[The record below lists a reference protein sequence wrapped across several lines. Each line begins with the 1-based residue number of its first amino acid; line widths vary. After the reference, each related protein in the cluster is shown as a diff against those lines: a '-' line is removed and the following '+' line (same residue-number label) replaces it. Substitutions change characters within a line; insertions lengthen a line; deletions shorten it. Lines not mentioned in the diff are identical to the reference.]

1 MDRPRRVH
9 YDMDFKLTRDLEKDK
24 EKEKDNNL
32 DPFGYNDNDF
42 LNPIEDVVEEEPKKI
57 SEGTAS
63 WLEDTDK
70 LNLPSRIYN
79 SNNTNNSNN
88 PRSNSGEINYKE
100 KNAFHSRENN
110 LFERKINS
118 TNNFRENGKDIKE
131 ELELEKMKSNRLQV
145 ELDKLRSKKEIIN
158 TKNILQFVHKISYDS
173 LGLGK
178 KIGQGG
184 FSEIYESQWMGIPI
198 AVKVI
203 FDPNINEALMEEFNN
218 EIEKLFIL
226 RHPYIIQLYGITDRE
241 KKQKLAVITELAPR
255 GSLFDYLHKNPKTKN
270 NLSLEFK
277 NKITKQL
284 IHTMAYIH
292 SRGYVHRDLKT
303 QNILLDKNLDMKLCD
318 FGLTK
323 LKSELNSGSGQFAGT
338 PCYMAPELFDRKF
351 YDDKIDVFAFGTV
364 VWEIYTQK
372 IPYFNC
378 EAMEIKQ
385 KVTKGEEL
393 ICSSIV
399 PKQIASLIEKCR
411 RVKPT
416 ERPSFKEME
425 SMDLF

>member
-1 MDRPRRVH
+1 MERPRRVLH
-9 YDMDFKLTRDLEKDK
+9 DIDYKVTREIEK
-24 EKEKDNNL
+24 EKQKDNNL

-42 LNPIEDVVEEEPKKI
+42 LNPVIDNFEEEPKKA
-57 SEGTAS
+57 EPTAS

-79 SNNTNNSNN
+79 SNNNNNSKHT
-88 PRSNSGEINYKE
+88 SGEINYKD
-100 KNAFHSRENN
+100 KNINLIHSRDKIFFDRNN
-110 LFERKINS
+110 NS
-118 TNNFRENGKDIKE
+118 NINFRNKEKDIKE
-131 ELELEKMKSNRLQV
+131 ELELEKIKSNRLQAD
-145 ELDKLRSKKEIIN
+145 LDKLRAKKDIIN

-203 FDPNINEALMEEFNN
+203 FDPNITEALLEEFNN

-226 RHPYIIQLYGITDRE
+226 RHPYIIQLYGITDSE
-241 KKQKLAVITELAPR
+241 KNQKLAVITELAPR

-270 NLSLEFK
+270 NISLEFK
-277 NKITKQL
+277 NRITKQL

-323 LKSELNSGSGQFAGT
+323 LKTELNSGSGQFAGT
-338 PCYMAPELFDRKF
+338 PCYMAPELFDRKY
-351 YDDKIDVFAFGTV
+351 YDEKIDVFAFGTV

-378 EAMEIKQ
+378 EALEIKQ

-393 ICSSIV
+393 FCSSIV

-416 ERPSFKEME
+416 ERPSFKDME
-425 SMDLF
+425 NMDLF

>member
-1 MDRPRRVH
+1 MDRPRRVPFE
-9 YDMDFKLTRDLEKDK
+9 YEYKNNRER
-24 EKEKDNNL
+24 EKEREKEESI
-32 DPFGYNDNDF
+32 DPFGTTNQDF
-42 LNPIEDVVEEEPKKI
+42 LNPNEEENNSKP
-57 SEGTAS
+57 SGGTLS
-63 WLEDTDK
+63 WLDDVDN
-70 LNLPSRIYN
+70 LHLPSRKF
-79 SNNTNNSNN
+79 NNNENNGKVDLNQN
-88 PRSNSGEINYKE
+88 E
-100 KNAFHSRENN
+100 KNDFH
-110 LFERKINS
+110 
-118 TNNFRENGKDIKE
+118 NNFKIHDRNDNLREKGLQE
-131 ELELEKMKSNRLQV
+131 ELEIEKIKVKRLESELNRL
-145 ELDKLRSKKEIIN
+145 KNIKETKN
-158 TKNILQFVHKISYDS
+158 SKNILEFINKISYSS

-184 FSEIYESQWMGIPI
+184 FSEIYESQWLGIPV

-203 FDPNINEALMEEFNN
+203 FDPNITEALMEEFNN

-226 RHPYIIQLYGITDRE
+226 RHPYIVQLYGITDKE
-241 KKQKLAVITELAPR
+241 KSQKLAVITELAPK

-351 YDDKIDVFAFGTV
+351 YDEKIDVFAFGTV

-378 EAMEIKQ
+378 DAIEIKQ

-393 ICSSIV
+393 ICGNIV
-399 PKQIASLIEKCR
+399 PKQIINLIEKCR
-411 RVKPT
+411 KVKAS
-416 ERPSFKEME
+416 ERPSFQDME
-425 SMDLF
+425 NMNLF

>member
-9 YDMDFKLTRDLEKDK
+9 HDIDYRVTRDIER
-24 EKEKDNNL
+24 EKEKNNNL
-32 DPFGYNDNDF
+32 DPFGFNNNDE
-42 LNPIEDVVEEEPKKI
+42 LNTEIENIEEEQKKAPG
-57 SEGTAS
+57 GTAS
-63 WLEDTDK
+63 WLEDIDK
-70 LNLPSRIYN
+70 LNLPSRSFYN
-79 SNNTNNSNN
+79 PKKTNEELNS
-88 PRSNSGEINYKE
+88 KE
-100 KNAFHSRENN
+100 KDNHIHSRDN
-110 LFERKINS
+110 LLFDRNHS
-118 TNNFRENGKDIKE
+118 SNFTNNFRGNEKDIKE
-131 ELELEKMKSNRLQV
+131 ELELEKLKSKRLQS
-145 ELDKLRSKKEIIN
+145 ELDKLKAKKDIIN
-158 TKNILQFVHKISYDS
+158 SKQILQYVHKISYES

-184 FSEIYESQWMGIPI
+184 FSEIFESQWMGIPV

-203 FDPNINEALMEEFNN
+203 FDPNINEALLEEFNN

-226 RHPYIIQLYGITDRE
+226 RHPYIIQLYGITDSE
-241 KKQKLAVITELAPR
+241 KNQKLAVITELAPK
-255 GSLFDYLHKNPKTKN
+255 GSLFDYLHKNSKTKN

-284 IHTMAYIH
+284 VHTMAYIH

-351 YDDKIDVFAFGTV
+351 YDDKVDVFAFGTV

-378 EAMEIKQ
+378 EALEIKQ

-411 RVKPT
+411 RVKPS
-416 ERPSFKEME
+416 ERPSFSDIEM
-425 SMDLF
+425 MDLF

>member
-1 MDRPRRVH
+1 MDRPRRVPFEFE
-9 YDMDFKLTRDLEKDK
+9 YKNNREK
-24 EKEKDNNL
+24 EKEREKENNI
-32 DPFGYNDNDF
+32 DPFGITSPEFLEPNEETNEDN
-42 LNPIEDVVEEEPKKI
+42 LKSGEAKL
-57 SEGTAS
+57 S
-63 WLEDTDK
+63 WLDDVDS
-70 LNLPSRIYN
+70 LHLPSRKYN
-79 SNNTNNSNN
+79 KNDEFNKEEKIDIHNSHKNMHYDRNNNEK
-88 PRSNSGEINYKE
+88 EI
-100 KNAFHSRENN
+100 
-110 LFERKINS
+110 
-118 TNNFRENGKDIKE
+118 KD
-131 ELELEKMKSNRLQV
+131 ELELEKIKVNRLQA
-145 ELDKLRSKKEIIN
+145 EINRLKNIKETMN
-158 TKNILQFVHKISYDS
+158 TKNILHFVNKISFNS

-184 FSEIYESQWMGIPI
+184 FSEIYESQWLGIPV

-203 FDPNINEALMEEFNN
+203 FDPKITEELLEEFNN

-226 RHPYIIQLYGITDRE
+226 RHPYIIQLYGITDKE
-241 KKQKLAVITELAPR
+241 KSQKLAVITELAPK

-284 IHTMAYIH
+284 ICTMAYIH

-323 LKSELNSGSGQFAGT
+323 LKYELNSGSGQFAGT

-364 VWEIYTQK
+364 LWEIYTQK
-372 IPYFNC
+372 IPYANC
-378 EAMEIKQ
+378 DAMEIKQ

-393 ICSSIV
+393 YCSSIV
-399 PKQIASLIEKCR
+399 PKQIANLIQKCR
-411 RVKPT
+411 CVKASD
-416 ERPSFKEME
+416 RPSFEEIEKMNV
-425 SMDLF
+425 L

>member
-9 YDMDFKLTRDLEKDK
+9 HDIDYRVTRDIER
-24 EKEKDNNL
+24 EKEKNNNL
-32 DPFGYNDNDF
+32 DPFGFNNNDE
-42 LNPIEDVVEEEPKKI
+42 LNPEIENIEEEQKKAPG
-57 SEGTAS
+57 GTAS
-63 WLEDTDK
+63 WLEDIDK
-70 LNLPSRIYN
+70 LNLPSRSFYN
-79 SNNTNNSNN
+79 PKKTNEELNS
-88 PRSNSGEINYKE
+88 KE
-100 KNAFHSRENN
+100 KDNHIHSRDN
-110 LFERKINS
+110 LLFDRNHS
-118 TNNFRENGKDIKE
+118 SNFTNNFRENEKDIKE
-131 ELELEKMKSNRLQV
+131 ELELEKLKSKRLQS
-145 ELDKLRSKKEIIN
+145 ELDKLKAKKDIIN
-158 TKNILQFVHKISYDS
+158 SKQILQYVHKISYES

-184 FSEIYESQWMGIPI
+184 FSEIFESQWMGIPV

-203 FDPNINEALMEEFNN
+203 FDPNINEALLEEFNN

-226 RHPYIIQLYGITDRE
+226 RHPYIIQLYGITDSE
-241 KKQKLAVITELAPR
+241 KNQKLAVITELAPK
-255 GSLFDYLHKNPKTKN
+255 GSLFDYLHKNSKTKN

-284 IHTMAYIH
+284 VHTMAYIH

-351 YDDKIDVFAFGTV
+351 YDDKVDVFAFGTV

-378 EAMEIKQ
+378 EALEIKQ

-399 PKQIASLIEKCR
+399 PKNIANLIEKCR
-411 RVKPT
+411 KVKAS
-416 ERPSFKEME
+416 ERPSFKDME
-425 SMDLF
+425 NMDLF

>member
-9 YDMDFKLTRDLEKDK
+9 HDIDYRVTRDIER
-24 EKEKDNNL
+24 EKEKNNNL
-32 DPFGYNDNDF
+32 DPFGFNNNDE
-42 LNPIEDVVEEEPKKI
+42 LNPEIENIEEEQKKAPG
-57 SEGTAS
+57 GTAS
-63 WLEDTDK
+63 WLEDIDK
-70 LNLPSRIYN
+70 LNLPSRSFYN
-79 SNNTNNSNN
+79 PKKTNEELNS
-88 PRSNSGEINYKE
+88 KE
-100 KNAFHSRENN
+100 KDNHIHSRDN
-110 LFERKINS
+110 LLFDRNHS
-118 TNNFRENGKDIKE
+118 SNFTNNFRENEKEIKE
-131 ELELEKMKSNRLQV
+131 ELELEKLKSKRLQS
-145 ELDKLRSKKEIIN
+145 ELDKLKAKKDIIN
-158 TKNILQFVHKISYDS
+158 SKQILQYVHKISYES

-184 FSEIYESQWMGIPI
+184 FSEIFESQWMGIPV

-203 FDPNINEALMEEFNN
+203 FDPNINEALLEEFNN

-226 RHPYIIQLYGITDRE
+226 RHPYIIQLYGITDSD
-241 KKQKLAVITELAPR
+241 KNQKLAVITELAPK
-255 GSLFDYLHKNPKTKN
+255 GSLFDYLHKNSKTKN

-284 IHTMAYIH
+284 VHTMAYIH

-351 YDDKIDVFAFGTV
+351 YDDKVDVFAFGTV

-378 EAMEIKQ
+378 EALEIKQ

-411 RVKPT
+411 RVKPS
-416 ERPSFKEME
+416 ERPSFSDIEM
-425 SMDLF
+425 MDLF

>member
-1 MDRPRRVH
+1 MDRPRRVLH
-9 YDMDFKLTRDLEKDK
+9 DIDYKVTREIEK

-32 DPFGYNDNDF
+32 DPFGYDNNDF
-42 LNPIEDVVEEEPKKI
+42 LNPVIDNYEEEPKK
-57 SEGTAS
+57 EPTAS
-63 WLEDTDK
+63 WLDDTDK

-79 SNNTNNSNN
+79 INSK
-88 PRSNSGEINYKE
+88 SVNSELNKKE
-100 KNAFHSRENN
+100 KNINPIHSRDK
-110 LFERKINS
+110 LFERNIPS
-118 TNNFRENGKDIKE
+118 NNFRDKERDIKE
-131 ELELEKMKSNRLQV
+131 ELEIEKIKVNKLQT
-145 ELDKLRSKKEIIN
+145 ELDKLKSKKEIMN
-158 TKNILQFVHKISYDS
+158 AKNILQYVHKISYDS

-203 FDPNINEALMEEFNN
+203 FDPNINEALLEEFNN

-241 KKQKLAVITELAPR
+241 KKQKLAVITELAPK

-378 EAMEIKQ
+378 DAMEIKQ

-393 ICSSIV
+393 VCSSII
-399 PKQIASLIEKCR
+399 PKQIANLIEKCR
-411 RVKPT
+411 KVKPM

>member
-9 YDMDFKLTRDLEKDK
+9 HDIDYRVTRDIER
-24 EKEKDNNL
+24 EKEKNNNL
-32 DPFGYNDNDF
+32 DPFGFNNNDE
-42 LNPIEDVVEEEPKKI
+42 LNPEIENIQEEQKKAPG
-57 SEGTAS
+57 GTAS
-63 WLEDTDK
+63 WLEDIDK
-70 LNLPSRIYN
+70 LNLPSRSFYN
-79 SNNTNNSNN
+79 PKKTNEELTS
-88 PRSNSGEINYKE
+88 KE
-100 KNAFHSRENN
+100 KDNHIHSRDN
-110 LFERKINS
+110 LLFDRNHS
-118 TNNFRENGKDIKE
+118 SNFTNNFRENEKDIKE
-131 ELELEKMKSNRLQV
+131 ELELEKLKSKRLQS
-145 ELDKLRSKKEIIN
+145 ELDKLKAKKDIIN
-158 TKNILQFVHKISYDS
+158 SKQILQYVHKISYES

-184 FSEIYESQWMGIPI
+184 FSEIFESQWMGIPV

-203 FDPNINEALMEEFNN
+203 FDPNINEALLEEFNN

-226 RHPYIIQLYGITDRE
+226 RHPYIIQLYGITDSE
-241 KKQKLAVITELAPR
+241 KNQKLAVITELAPK
-255 GSLFDYLHKNPKTKN
+255 GSLFDYLHKNSKTKN

-284 IHTMAYIH
+284 VHTMAYIH

-351 YDDKIDVFAFGTV
+351 YDDKVDVFAFGTV

-378 EAMEIKQ
+378 EALEIKQ

-411 RVKPT
+411 RVKPS
-416 ERPSFKEME
+416 ERPSFSDIEM
-425 SMDLF
+425 MDLF

>member
-1 MDRPRRVH
+1 MERPRRVFH
-9 YDMDFKLTRDLEKDK
+9 DIDYKITKEIEK

-42 LNPIEDVVEEEPKKI
+42 LNPVIDNYEEEPKK
-57 SEGTAS
+57 EPTAS

-70 LNLPSRIYN
+70 LNLPSRIYQ
-79 SNNTNNSNN
+79 NNNNNN
-88 PRSNSGEINYKE
+88 NINNNNISKRFSGEIKSNQ
-100 KNAFHSRENN
+100 FHSRDKNIFDRN
-110 LFERKINS
+110 
-118 TNNFRENGKDIKE
+118 NNFNNERDLKE
-131 ELELEKMKSNRLQV
+131 ELEIEKMKCNRLQA
-145 ELDKLRSKKEIIN
+145 ELDKLKAKKEIIN
-158 TKNILQFVHKISYDS
+158 TKNILQYVHKISYDS

-184 FSEIYESQWMGIPI
+184 FSEIFESHWMGIPI

-203 FDPNINEALMEEFNN
+203 FDPNINEALLEEFNN

-226 RHPYIIQLYGITDRE
+226 RHPYIIQLYGITDNE
-241 KKQKLAVITELAPR
+241 KNQKLAVITELAPR

-378 EAMEIKQ
+378 EALEIKQ

-411 RVKPT
+411 RVKPS

-425 SMDLF
+425 NMDLF

>member
-1 MDRPRRVH
+1 MNRPRRVH
-9 YDMDFKLTRDLEKDK
+9 HDIDYRVTRDIER
-24 EKEKDNNL
+24 EKEKNNNL
-32 DPFGYNDNDF
+32 DPFGFNNNDE
-42 LNPIEDVVEEEPKKI
+42 LNPEIENIEKKKKKAPG
-57 SEGTAS
+57 GTAS
-63 WLEDTDK
+63 WLEDIDK
-70 LNLPSRIYN
+70 LNLPSRSFYN
-79 SNNTNNSNN
+79 PKKTNEELNS
-88 PRSNSGEINYKE
+88 KE
-100 KNAFHSRENN
+100 KDNHIHSRDN
-110 LFERKINS
+110 LLFDRNHS
-118 TNNFRENGKDIKE
+118 SNFTNNFRENEKDIKE
-131 ELELEKMKSNRLQV
+131 ELELEKLKSKRLQS
-145 ELDKLRSKKEIIN
+145 ELDKLKAKKDIIN
-158 TKNILQFVHKISYDS
+158 SKQILQYVHKISYES

-184 FSEIYESQWMGIPI
+184 FSEIFESQWMGIPV

-203 FDPNINEALMEEFNN
+203 FDPNINEALLEEFNN

-226 RHPYIIQLYGITDRE
+226 RHPYIIQLYGITDSE
-241 KKQKLAVITELAPR
+241 KNQKLAVITELAPK
-255 GSLFDYLHKNPKTKN
+255 GSLFDYLHKNSKTKN

-284 IHTMAYIH
+284 VHTMAYIH

-351 YDDKIDVFAFGTV
+351 YDDKVDVFAFGTV

-378 EAMEIKQ
+378 EALEIKQ

-411 RVKPT
+411 RVKPS
-416 ERPSFKEME
+416 ERPSFSDIEM
-425 SMDLF
+425 MDLF

>member
-9 YDMDFKLTRDLEKDK
+9 HDIDYRVTRDIER
-24 EKEKDNNL
+24 EKEKNNNL
-32 DPFGYNDNDF
+32 DPFGFNNNDE
-42 LNPIEDVVEEEPKKI
+42 LNPEIENIEEEQKKAPG
-57 SEGTAS
+57 GTAS
-63 WLEDTDK
+63 WLEDIDK
-70 LNLPSRIYN
+70 LNLPSRSFYN
-79 SNNTNNSNN
+79 PKKTNEELNS
-88 PRSNSGEINYKE
+88 KE
-100 KNAFHSRENN
+100 KDNHIHSRDN
-110 LFERKINS
+110 LLFDRNHS
-118 TNNFRENGKDIKE
+118 SNFTNNFRENEKDIKE
-131 ELELEKMKSNRLQV
+131 ELELEKLKSKRLQS
-145 ELDKLRSKKEIIN
+145 ELDKLKAKKDIIN
-158 TKNILQFVHKISYDS
+158 SKQILQYVHKISYES

-184 FSEIYESQWMGIPI
+184 FSEIFESQWMSIPV

-203 FDPNINEALMEEFNN
+203 FDPNINEALLEEFNN

-226 RHPYIIQLYGITDRE
+226 RHPYIIQLYGITDSE
-241 KKQKLAVITELAPR
+241 KNQKLAVITELAPK
-255 GSLFDYLHKNPKTKN
+255 GSLFDYLHKNSKTKN

-284 IHTMAYIH
+284 VHTMAYIH

-351 YDDKIDVFAFGTV
+351 YDDKVDVFAFGTV

-378 EAMEIKQ
+378 EALEIKQ

-411 RVKPT
+411 RVKPS
-416 ERPSFKEME
+416 ERPSFSDIEM
-425 SMDLF
+425 MDLF

>member
-1 MDRPRRVH
+1 MERPRRVFH
-9 YDMDFKLTRDLEKDK
+9 DIDYKITKEIEK

-42 LNPIEDVVEEEPKKI
+42 LNPVIDNYEEEPKK
-57 SEGTAS
+57 EPTAS

-70 LNLPSRIYN
+70 LNLPSRIYQ
-79 SNNTNNSNN
+79 NNNNNN
-88 PRSNSGEINYKE
+88 NINNNNISKRFSGEIKSNQ
-100 KNAFHSRENN
+100 FHSRDKNIFDRN
-110 LFERKINS
+110 
-118 TNNFRENGKDIKE
+118 NNFNNERDLKE
-131 ELELEKMKSNRLQV
+131 ELEIEKMKCNRIQA
-145 ELDKLRSKKEIIN
+145 ELDKLKAKKEIIN
-158 TKNILQFVHKISYDS
+158 TKNILQYVHKISYDS

-184 FSEIYESQWMGIPI
+184 FSEIFESHWMGIPI

-203 FDPNINEALMEEFNN
+203 FDPNINEALLEEFNN

-226 RHPYIIQLYGITDRE
+226 RHPYIIQLYGITDNE
-241 KKQKLAVITELAPR
+241 KNQKLAVITELAPR

-399 PKQIASLIEKCR
+399 PKQIAGLIEKCR
-411 RVKPT
+411 RVKPS

-425 SMDLF
+425 NMDLF

>member
-9 YDMDFKLTRDLEKDK
+9 HDIDYRVTRDIER
-24 EKEKDNNL
+24 EKEKNNNL
-32 DPFGYNDNDF
+32 DPFGFNNNDE
-42 LNPIEDVVEEEPKKI
+42 LNAEIENIEEEQKKAPG
-57 SEGTAS
+57 GTAS
-63 WLEDTDK
+63 WLEDIDK
-70 LNLPSRIYN
+70 LNLPSRSFYN
-79 SNNTNNSNN
+79 PKKTNEELNS
-88 PRSNSGEINYKE
+88 KE
-100 KNAFHSRENN
+100 KDNHIHSRDN
-110 LFERKINS
+110 LLFDRNHS
-118 TNNFRENGKDIKE
+118 SNFTNNFRENEKDIKE
-131 ELELEKMKSNRLQV
+131 ELELEKLKSKRLQS
-145 ELDKLRSKKEIIN
+145 ELDKLKAKKDIIN
-158 TKNILQFVHKISYDS
+158 SKQILQYVHKISYES

-184 FSEIYESQWMGIPI
+184 FSEIFESQWMGIPV

-203 FDPNINEALMEEFNN
+203 FDPNINEALLEEFNN

-226 RHPYIIQLYGITDRE
+226 RHPYIIQLYGITDSE
-241 KKQKLAVITELAPR
+241 KNQKLAVITELAPK
-255 GSLFDYLHKNPKTKN
+255 GSLFDYLHKNSKTKN

-284 IHTMAYIH
+284 VHTMAYIH

-351 YDDKIDVFAFGTV
+351 YDDKVDVFAFGTV

-378 EAMEIKQ
+378 EALEIKQ

-411 RVKPT
+411 RVKPS
-416 ERPSFKEME
+416 ERPSFSDIEM
-425 SMDLF
+425 MDLF

>member
-1 MDRPRRVH
+1 MDRPRRVPFEFE
-9 YDMDFKLTRDLEKDK
+9 YKNNRDK
-24 EKEKDNNL
+24 EKEREKENNI
-32 DPFGYNDNDF
+32 DPFGITSPEFLEPNEETNEDN
-42 LNPIEDVVEEEPKKI
+42 LKSGEAKL
-57 SEGTAS
+57 S
-63 WLEDTDK
+63 WLDDVDS
-70 LNLPSRIYN
+70 LHLPSRKYN
-79 SNNTNNSNN
+79 KNDEFNKEEKMDIHNSHKNMHYDRNNNEK
-88 PRSNSGEINYKE
+88 EI
-100 KNAFHSRENN
+100 
-110 LFERKINS
+110 
-118 TNNFRENGKDIKE
+118 KD
-131 ELELEKMKSNRLQV
+131 ELELEKIKVNRLQA
-145 ELDKLRSKKEIIN
+145 EINRLKNIKETMN
-158 TKNILQFVHKISYDS
+158 TKNILHFVNKISFNS

-184 FSEIYESQWMGIPI
+184 FSEIYESQWLGIPV

-203 FDPNINEALMEEFNN
+203 FDPKITEELLEEFNN

-226 RHPYIIQLYGITDRE
+226 RHPYIIQLYGITDKE
-241 KKQKLAVITELAPR
+241 KSQKLAVISELAPK

-284 IHTMAYIH
+284 ICTMAYIH

-364 VWEIYTQK
+364 LWEIYTQK
-372 IPYFNC
+372 IPYANC
-378 EAMEIKQ
+378 DAMEIKQ

-393 ICSSIV
+393 YCSSIV
-399 PKQIASLIEKCR
+399 PKQIANLIQKCR
-411 RVKPT
+411 CVKASD
-416 ERPSFKEME
+416 RPSFEEIEKMNV
-425 SMDLF
+425 L

>member
-9 YDMDFKLTRDLEKDK
+9 HGIDYRVTRDIER
-24 EKEKDNNL
+24 EKEKNNNL
-32 DPFGYNDNDF
+32 DPFGFNNNDE
-42 LNPIEDVVEEEPKKI
+42 LNPEMENIEEEQKKAPG
-57 SEGTAS
+57 GTAS
-63 WLEDTDK
+63 WLEDIDK
-70 LNLPSRIYN
+70 LNLPSRSFYN
-79 SNNTNNSNN
+79 PKKTNEELNS
-88 PRSNSGEINYKE
+88 KE
-100 KNAFHSRENN
+100 KDNHIHSRDN
-110 LFERKINS
+110 LLFDRNHS
-118 TNNFRENGKDIKE
+118 SNFTNYFRENEKDIKE
-131 ELELEKMKSNRLQV
+131 ELELEKLKSKRLQS
-145 ELDKLRSKKEIIN
+145 ELDKLKAKKDIIN
-158 TKNILQFVHKISYDS
+158 SKQILQYVHKISYES

-184 FSEIYESQWMGIPI
+184 FSEIFESQWMGIPV

-203 FDPNINEALMEEFNN
+203 FDPNINEALLEEFNN

-226 RHPYIIQLYGITDRE
+226 RHPYIIQLYGITDSE
-241 KKQKLAVITELAPR
+241 KNQKLAVITELAPK
-255 GSLFDYLHKNPKTKN
+255 GSLFDYLHKNSKTKN

-284 IHTMAYIH
+284 VHTMAYIH

-351 YDDKIDVFAFGTV
+351 YDDKVDVFAFGTV

-378 EAMEIKQ
+378 EALEIKQ

-411 RVKPT
+411 RVKPS
-416 ERPSFKEME
+416 ERPSFSDIEM
-425 SMDLF
+425 MDLF

>member
-1 MDRPRRVH
+1 MDRPRRVPFEFE
-9 YDMDFKLTRDLEKDK
+9 YKNNREK
-24 EKEKDNNL
+24 EKEREKENNI
-32 DPFGYNDNDF
+32 DPFGITSPEFLEPNEETNEDN
-42 LNPIEDVVEEEPKKI
+42 LKSGEAKL
-57 SEGTAS
+57 S
-63 WLEDTDK
+63 WLDDVDS
-70 LNLPSRIYN
+70 LHLPSRKYN
-79 SNNTNNSNN
+79 KNDEFNKEEKMDIHNSHKNMHYDRNNNEK
-88 PRSNSGEINYKE
+88 EI
-100 KNAFHSRENN
+100 
-110 LFERKINS
+110 
-118 TNNFRENGKDIKE
+118 KD
-131 ELELEKMKSNRLQV
+131 ELELEKIKVNRLQA
-145 ELDKLRSKKEIIN
+145 EINRLKNIKETMN
-158 TKNILQFVHKISYDS
+158 TKNILHFVNKISFNS

-184 FSEIYESQWMGIPI
+184 FSEIYESQWLGIPV

-203 FDPNINEALMEEFNN
+203 FDPKITEELLEEFNN

-226 RHPYIIQLYGITDRE
+226 RHPYIIQLYGITDKE
-241 KKQKLAVITELAPR
+241 KSQKLAVITELAPK

-284 IHTMAYIH
+284 ICTMAYIH

-303 QNILLDKNLDMKLCD
+303 QNILLDKNLDIKLCD

-364 VWEIYTQK
+364 LWEIYTQK
-372 IPYFNC
+372 IPYANC
-378 EAMEIKQ
+378 DAMEIKQ

-393 ICSSIV
+393 YCSSIV
-399 PKQIASLIEKCR
+399 PKQIANLIQKCR
-411 RVKPT
+411 CVKASD
-416 ERPSFKEME
+416 RPSFEEIEKMNV
-425 SMDLF
+425 L

>member
-9 YDMDFKLTRDLEKDK
+9 HDIDYRVTRDIER
-24 EKEKDNNL
+24 EKEKNNNL
-32 DPFGYNDNDF
+32 DPFGFNNNDE
-42 LNPIEDVVEEEPKKI
+42 LNPEIENIQEEQKKAPG
-57 SEGTAS
+57 GTAS
-63 WLEDTDK
+63 WLEDIDK
-70 LNLPSRIYN
+70 LNLPSRSFYN
-79 SNNTNNSNN
+79 PKKTNEEFNS
-88 PRSNSGEINYKE
+88 KE
-100 KNAFHSRENN
+100 KDNHIHSRDN
-110 LFERKINS
+110 LLFDRNHS
-118 TNNFRENGKDIKE
+118 SNFTNNFRENEKDIKE
-131 ELELEKMKSNRLQV
+131 ELELEKLKSKRLQS
-145 ELDKLRSKKEIIN
+145 ELDKLKAKKDIIN
-158 TKNILQFVHKISYDS
+158 SKQILQYVHKISYES

-184 FSEIYESQWMGIPI
+184 FSEIFESQWMGIPV

-203 FDPNINEALMEEFNN
+203 FDPNINEALLEEFNN

-226 RHPYIIQLYGITDRE
+226 RHPYIIQLYGITDSE
-241 KKQKLAVITELAPR
+241 KNQKLAVITELAPK
-255 GSLFDYLHKNPKTKN
+255 GSLFDYLHKNSKTKN

-284 IHTMAYIH
+284 VHTMAYIH

-351 YDDKIDVFAFGTV
+351 YDDKVDVFAFGTV

-378 EAMEIKQ
+378 EALEIKQ

-411 RVKPT
+411 RVKPS
-416 ERPSFKEME
+416 ERPSFSDIEM
-425 SMDLF
+425 MDLF

>member
-1 MDRPRRVH
+1 MERPRRVFH
-9 YDMDFKLTRDLEKDK
+9 DIDYKITKEIEK

-42 LNPIEDVVEEEPKKI
+42 LNPVIDNYEEEPKK
-57 SEGTAS
+57 EPTAS

-70 LNLPSRIYN
+70 LNLPSRIYQ
-79 SNNTNNSNN
+79 NNNNNN
-88 PRSNSGEINYKE
+88 NINNNNISKRFSGEIKSNQ
-100 KNAFHSRENN
+100 FHSRDKNIFDRN
-110 LFERKINS
+110 
-118 TNNFRENGKDIKE
+118 NNFNNERDLKE
-131 ELELEKMKSNRLQV
+131 ELEIEKMKCNRIQA
-145 ELDKLRSKKEIIN
+145 ELDKLKAKKEIIN
-158 TKNILQFVHKISYDS
+158 TKNILQYVHKISYDS

-184 FSEIYESQWMGIPI
+184 FSEIFESHWMGIPI

-203 FDPNINEALMEEFNN
+203 FDPNINEALLEEFNN

-226 RHPYIIQLYGITDRE
+226 RHPYIIQLYGITDNE
-241 KKQKLAVITELAPR
+241 KNQKLAVITELAPR

-378 EAMEIKQ
+378 EALEIKQ

-411 RVKPT
+411 RVKPS

-425 SMDLF
+425 NMDLF